1 MSVSCSARRREAD
14 KHALACR
21 GPPQMRL
28 PHGPTLTYKINEYTL
43 NGDVG
48 NVQSRPTTGNSFEF
62 LHSPLV
68 VLSNF
73 SAPPGVDEA
82 AHRHVKLAGVMFQN
96 LYPTLDVNTVKL
108 ADCRRVVLV
117 NYNAESQSIEWRHY
131 SITMREKGLSKGVRR
146 LLEPGADMP
155 DLSKL
160 NDISELL
167 AGEGGEGSD
176 SEAEGESGN
185 TVTMERKLRR
195 RNAKRKRAAAAAS
208 GPQQQALR
216 LREIGPRLTLELVKV
231 EKDIMKGDVLY
242 HRHLQ
247 KTPEEIQAIKEAKE
261 AAAALKAERKKTQEG
276 NVARKKAKTDEKKS
290 KRKAKRALGSGDD
303 SDSSGT
309 DTEAGESGTFDI
321 DDDDSSFYRSEV
333 GEDADAETFSST
345 KRKANDSATDQA
357 QVERLLKKGSD
368 LKKRD
373 KTGKYKTEDG
383 IVLKTKE
390 PVHPFGNPQAALRME
405 RRKASKKAKLAVKLQ
420 ERAEAKKAAAKGDGS
435 GSWKDRAGGWDDGKD
450 EKGGKGGRGKD
461 KGNAGKRG
469 SAGERSKK

>member
-1 MSVSCSARRREAD
+1 
-14 KHALACR
+14 
-21 GPPQMRL
+21 MRL
-28 PHGPTLTYKINEYTL
+28 PHGPTLTYKIKEYTL
-43 NGDVG
+43 NADVG

-117 NYNAESQSIEWRHY
+117 NYDAESQSIEWRHY

-146 LLEPGADMP
+146 LLEPGAAMP

-167 AGEGGEGSD
+167 AGDGGEGSD

-185 TVTMERKLRR
+185 TVTMDRKLRR
-195 RNAKRKRAAAAAS
+195 RNAKRKRGTAAAA

-247 KTPEEIQAIKEAKE
+247 KSPEEILAIKEAKE
-261 AAAALKAERKKTQEG
+261 AAAALKAERKILQEG
-276 NVARKKAKTDEKKS
+276 NVARKKAKVDEKKS
-290 KRKAKRALGSGDD
+290 KKKAKRALGSGDD

-309 DTEAGESGTFDI
+309 DTEAGDIGTFDDY
-321 DDDDSSFYRSEV
+321 DDDEAFYRKEV

-345 KRKANDSATDQA
+345 KRKPADSNADQA
-357 QVERLLKKGSD
+357 HVERLLRKGSN

-373 KTGKYKTEDG
+373 KTGKLKSEDG
-383 IVLKTKE
+383 MVLKTKE
-390 PVHPFGNPQAALRME
+390 PVHPFGNPQMALRME

-420 ERAEAKKAAAKGDGS
+420 ERAEAKKSAAQGDGS
-435 GSWKDRAGGWDDGKD
+435 GSWKGRAGGWDDDGSGENK
-450 EKGGKGGRGKD
+450 GKGGGRGAKGGRDRAD
-461 KGNAGKRG
+461 KAGKPSARG
-469 SAGERSKK
+469 RSRK